1 MEQVILKDRP
11 NYHFQLQN
19 PVMEMHCIE
28 HSHLSTLLPVFLN
41 STYSGQS
48 ADYILTDNRSISHF

>member
-48 ADYILTDNRSISHF
+48 ADYILTDN